1 MGSLGNRRGL
11 WVFLFAL
18 SGLPA
23 LFSAMVLP
31 FNPLLAIPW
40 VVLTWTVAVVSG
52 YRIWRID
59 HPYVSAER
67 TLARGLY
74 VLLSTT
80 VAVVGL
86 YIVRASPMV
95 LVVVLAV
102 WLVAMVLFAL
112 ALRSISRG
120 EKEEMDRP
128 VPPRPN
134 RR

>member
-31 FNPLLAIPW
+31 FDPLLAIPW

-59 HPYVSAER
+59 HPDESAQR
-67 TLARGLY
+67 NLARRLY
-74 VLLSTT
+74 VLLSST
-80 VAVVGL
+80 VAIIGL
-86 YIVRASPMV
+86 YIVRANPMV

-102 WLVAMVLFAL
+102 WLVAMVLFGIAL
-112 ALRSISRG
+112 WSVSRG
-120 EKEEMDRP
+120 QKEE
-128 VPPRPN
+128 
-134 RR
+134 